1 MRQSTAESPDHFR
14 ESATPRARRADAVPR
29 EPRRSAP
36 AAGKSTT
43 PADRRLSQHRKS
55 RIPSDTTRIAKST
68 ATATS
73 TVAGL
78 FTDDTLTI
86 RCAWCQA
93 TTNYRSRYHDTESG
107 FPVSDERRLFEKIC
121 LECFQAGLSWLT
133 ILNRRENFRE
143 AFANFEAGPVA
154 GFDEGD
160 VKRLLLDAGIV
171 RHAGK
176 IDSTINNAK
185 RVIELRREFGSLGAY
200 VWKREPDAASR
211 PLLITH
217 RWRKPCRLHFTGIS
231 RLIERPREARLNAR
245 WPHDDVRRHAGDGTG
260 ERPPRRL

>member
-1 MRQSTAESPDHFR
+1 M
-14 ESATPRARRADAVPR
+14 
-29 EPRRSAP
+29 
-36 AAGKSTT
+36 
-43 PADRRLSQHRKS
+43 
-55 RIPSDTTRIAKST
+55 PSDTTRIAKST

-78 FTDDTLTI
+78 FTYDTLTI

-93 TTNYRSRYHDTESG
+93 TPNYRSRYHDTESG
-107 FPVSDERRLFEKIC
+107 FPVSDGRRLFEKIC

-176 IDSTINNAK
+176 TASTINNAK
-185 RVIELRREFGSLGAY
+185 RVIELRREFGRWVLTCGRWNPMPQAVHCSSRIGGESHADFTSLASAALSKDLE
-200 VWKREPDAASR
+200 KR
-211 PLLITH
+211 
-217 RWRKPCRLHFTGIS
+217 G
-231 RLIERPREARLNAR
+231 
-245 WPHDDVRRHAGDGTG
+245 
-260 ERPPRRL
+260 